1 MPATLL
7 TQAQMDR
14 LIANREDKNGE
25 RPPVLTLAWN
35 GYPWEML
42 VHHIEEDNE
51 TLVGLV
57 QDCMEPAVTGEASL
71 ARMESIHNGTD
82 SETHLTIAVHEDF
95 DARQPMHRYLYAAEQ
110 EGTIPQAPGRY
121 CDVCGLYYPAEDPC
135 IQH

>member
-7 TQAQMDR
+7 SEAQMET
-14 LIANREDKNGE
+14 LIANRADEHGE
-25 RPPVLTLAWN
+25 NPPVVRLAWN

-42 VHHIEEDNE
+42 IHHIDEDND

-57 QDCMEPAVTGEASL
+57 QDCMEPAVPGGASL
-71 ARMESIHNGTD
+71 AEMETIHNGTHPD
-82 SETHLTIAVHEDF
+82 KHLTIAAHEDF
-95 DARQPMHRYLYAAEQ
+95 DASQPMHRYLYAAEQ

-121 CDVCGLYYPAEDPC
+121 CDVCGVYYPAEDPC